1 MKYYHCVYV
10 RTTNGKKGKPTT
22 RENLFTHTNLNTSI
36 SCVYRERLPPR
47 WDMWWNCPSYFSAWK
62 WTMHECVYKHASKF
76 DIKSNSFIVIILPS
90 VPLVVLLVYPKSV
103 LRAACGRVEL
113 GAWTR
118 RLQPPCVAPRTLDH
132 RQGFPPAG
140 ASAA

>member
-1 MKYYHCVYV
+1 MFAQQTEK
-10 RTTNGKKGKPTT
+10 
-22 RENLFTHTNLNTSI
+22 RENRLLSKTYLHTRTLIQASGVYAERDSLHDETCDEIAHHISLHGNERCMSASI
-36 SCVYRERLPPR
+36 
-47 WDMWWNCPSYFSAWK
+47 N
-62 WTMHECVYKHASKF
+62 MHHTASKF
-76 DIKSNSFIVIILPS
+76 DNKSNSFIVIILPS

-118 RLQPPCVAPRTLDH
+118 RLQPPCVALRTLDH